1 MFEYLKNNIK
11 PIIIQSFMVLVFF
24 ILSFI
29 SLFFNEWV
37 IILNMAICSL
47 LSLGNVVLF
56 IISKKIINENRH
68 QLSFALFTLLR
79 YLLMIVGLAF
89 SAVMIMITM
98 PSEVDNL
105 RYLFIL
111 ITSLPFVATV
121 FSLMVDK

>member
-56 IISKKIINENRH
+56 IISKR
-68 QLSFALFTLLR
+68 
-79 YLLMIVGLAF
+79 
-89 SAVMIMITM
+89 
-98 PSEVDNL
+98 
-105 RYLFIL
+105 
-111 ITSLPFVATV
+111 
-121 FSLMVDK
+121 

>member
-1 MFEYLKNNIK
+1 M
-11 PIIIQSFMVLVFF
+11 
-24 ILSFI
+24 
-29 SLFFNEWV
+29 
-37 IILNMAICSL
+37 
-47 LSLGNVVLF
+47 
-56 IISKKIINENRH
+56 
-68 QLSFALFTLLR
+68 SFALFTLLR